1 LRSDISFIKR
11 EGIMGKKHFT
21 LIVVPD
27 ATAKFRQ
34 IKVPYYFTR
43 SLIIFGII
51 LILAIPIVSYLMLRS
66 YRGMRR
72 DVIDLSK
79 MRKETRDQRYLIE
92 RYERD
97 ISELR
102 QTISRL
108 KLVNKKL
115 MLMAGVDSTASSQV
129 NFGMGGAIDTD
140 ELSNIIQ
147 ETEETMLQKIDHLT
161 KLKEAAVDQ
170 EELSQRL
177 MEFFQDQK
185 SLLASTPSI
194 WPVKGW
200 ITSGFGRRK
209 SPFTGRKTM
218 HAGIDIAT
226 RSGTPIITPADG
238 VVSFSGRKGSFGKVI
253 VIDHGYG
260 YNTFYGHCS
269 SLKKKVGDK
278 VKRGDVV
285 AYVGNTGRSTGPHVH
300 YEVRVNGVATNPMKY
315 ILDL

>member
-1 LRSDISFIKR
+1 
-11 EGIMGKKHFT
+11 MAKKYFT

-34 IKVPYYFTR
+34 IKVPYYFTHA
-43 SLIIFGII
+43 LIITGII
-51 LILAIPIVSYLMLRS
+51 LLLAVPIVSYLMVRS
-66 YRGMRR
+66 YQNMTQ
-72 DVIDLSK
+72 ISTELPK
-79 MRKETRDQRYLIE
+79 IRKETRDQKFLIE

-102 QTISRL
+102 QMISRL
-108 KLVNKKL
+108 KLANKKL
-115 MLMAGVDSTASSQV
+115 MLMAGVDTTASSQI
-129 NFGMGGAIDTD
+129 NFGGVGGGIDTD
-140 ELSNIIQ
+140 ELSSIIQ
-147 ETEETMLQKIDHLT
+147 ETEETMLQKIDHLA
-161 KLKEAAVDQ
+161 KLKEAALNQ

-185 SLLASTPSI
+185 TLLASTPSI

-200 ITSGFGRRK
+200 VTSGFGMRK

-226 RSGTPIITPADG
+226 RTGTPIAAPADG
-238 VVSFSGRKGSFGKVI
+238 VVSFSGRKGSFGKVL

-269 SLKKKVGDK
+269 SLKKKVGER
-278 VKRGDVV
+278 VKRGDVI
-285 AYVGNTGRSTGPHVH
+285 AYVGNTGRSTGPHLH
-300 YEVRVNGVATNPMKY
+300 YEVRVNGVPTNPTKY
-315 ILDL
+315 ILDF

>member
-1 LRSDISFIKR
+1 
-11 EGIMGKKHFT
+11 MAKKYFT

-34 IKVPYYFTR
+34 IKVPYYFTHA
-43 SLIIFGII
+43 LIIIGII
-51 LILAIPIVSYLMLRS
+51 LLLAVPIVSYLMVRS
-66 YRGMRR
+66 YQNMTQ
-72 DVIDLSK
+72 ISTELPK
-79 MRKETRDQRYLIE
+79 IRKETRDQKFLIE

-102 QTISRL
+102 QMISHL
-108 KLVNKKL
+108 KLANKKL
-115 MLMAGVDSTASSQV
+115 MLMAGVDTTASSQI
-129 NFGMGGAIDTD
+129 NFGGVGGGGGIDTD
-140 ELSNIIQ
+140 ELSSIIQ
-147 ETEETMLQKIDHLT
+147 ETEETMLQKIDHLA
-161 KLKEAAVDQ
+161 KLKEAALNQ

-185 SLLASTPSI
+185 TLLASTPSI

-200 ITSGFGRRK
+200 VTSGFGMRK

-226 RSGTPIITPADG
+226 RTGTPIVAPADG
-238 VVSFSGRKGSFGKVI
+238 VVSFSGRKGSFGKVL

-269 SLKKKVGDK
+269 SLKKKVGDR

-285 AYVGNTGRSTGPHVH
+285 AYVGNTGRSTGPHLH
-300 YEVRVNGVATNPMKY
+300 YEVRVNGVATNPTKY
-315 ILDL
+315 ILDF